1 MKTDSEQNIKNCL
14 NQFGWLGG
22 DRKKIILAAGLIMV
36 MFLMWGKVLLRKKDG
51 SASVE
56 LMLAASQNMNLQQDR
71 GRKISYIKL
80 PLIEGRNDV
89 LKTDFFNPGEWE
101 GFELVDKTE
110 DWSKQSNVTVKGAG
124 SNDFKKENIYRVAKK
139 LQLEAIVMGENPE
152 AFISDKLVSTGDV
165 LKIRHNAGIYEFRVT
180 KIGKSKV
187 ELICEDMIF
196 TMQMAQSIESAD

>member
-1 MKTDSEQNIKNCL
+1 MKTDSEQNIKSCL
-14 NQFGWLGG
+14 NQFGRLGG
-22 DRKKIILAAGLIMV
+22 DRKKIILAAGLVMI

-56 LMLAASQNMNLQQDR
+56 LTLAASQNMNLQQDR

-124 SNDFKKENIYRVAKK
+124 SNDFKKANIYRVAKK